1 MVDGLIAGKLSGS
14 AQNRTA
20 QNGKTFVTAKVRAAS
35 GDGDALFVN
44 VIAFDDNAKAALL
57 ALADGDSIALAGT
70 LTPKVWTDKNG
81 EVKPSLDMTAHA
93 VLTAYGIKHKRDAL
107 ARASSTKPV
116 GEGRAVAAGMRNGAR
131 AARQFVDGFDAG
143 RRSRFLNEIT

>member
-57 ALADGDSIALAGT
+57 ALADGDSVALAGT
-70 LTPKVWTDKNG
+70 LTPKVWTDKHG
-81 EVKPSLDMTAHA
+81 DAKTALDMVAHG
-93 VLTAYGIKHKRDAL
+93 VLSAYHVRKRREAIGQASSGDTTSISRSVGKQRGLREGAAL
-107 ARASSTKPV
+107 A
-116 GEGRAVAAGMRNGAR
+116 G
-131 AARQFVDGFDAG
+131 DAMPDDDVT
-143 RRSRFLNEIT
+143 F